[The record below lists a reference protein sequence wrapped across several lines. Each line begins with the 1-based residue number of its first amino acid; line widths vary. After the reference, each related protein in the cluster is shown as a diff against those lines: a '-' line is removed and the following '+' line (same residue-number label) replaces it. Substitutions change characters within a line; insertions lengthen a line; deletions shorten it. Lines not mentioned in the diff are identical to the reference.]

1 MGGGMPTVTRP
12 KPKLVSKHLS
22 PPAKVAP
29 VNAGQVKAHYVGK
42 HSFTLLQWAP
52 GFMLTVLV
60 LSAIWI
66 VSTVVQT
73 AHYSGVGRLA
83 CKQGALPEPQ
93 ILCRDDD
100 LNCLTNPTVVEVSRL
115 KDKIRDRNVTMARA
129 CISVM

>member
-29 VNAGQVKAHYVGK
+29 VNAGQVRAHYVGPK
-42 HSFTLLQWAP
+42 SFTLLQWAP

-60 LSAIWI
+60 LSAIWFI
-66 VSTVVQT
+66 STVVQT

-100 LNCLTNPTVVEVSRL
+100 LNCLTDPTIVEVSQL
-115 KDKIRDRNVTMARA
+115 KDKIRDRNVTMAKA

>member
-12 KPKLVSKHLS
+12 KPKLVSKHLN
-22 PPAKVAP
+22 PPVKVAP
-29 VNAGQVKAHYVGK
+29 VNAGQVKAHYVNR
-42 HSFTLLQWAP
+42 HAFTLLQWAP

-60 LSAIWI
+60 LSAIWFI
-66 VSTVVQT
+66 STVVQT

-100 LNCLTNPTVVEVSRL
+100 LDCLTNPTVVEVSRL

>member
-12 KPKLVSKHLS
+12 KPKLVSKHLN

-42 HSFTLLQWAP
+42 HSFTLLQWLP
-52 GFMLTVLV
+52 GAMLTVLA
-60 LSAIWI
+60 LSLIWAG
-66 VSTVVQT
+66 VAVFQT
-73 AHYSGVGRLA
+73 ANYASVGEMA

-93 ILCRDDD
+93 ILCAADD
-100 LNCLTNPTVVEVSRL
+100 LDCLTNPTVQEVSKI
-115 KDKIRDRNVTMARA
+115 KDAIRERNVSMARA

>member
-1 MGGGMPTVTRP
+1 MPTVTRP
-12 KPKLVSKHLS
+12 KPKLVSKHLN

-29 VNAGQVKAHYVGK
+29 DVVPINVKHPKAHYVNR
-42 HSFTLLQWAP
+42 HAFTLLQWAP

-66 VSTVVQT
+66 ISTVVQT

-100 LNCLTNPTVVEVSRL
+100 LNCLTDPTVVEVSRL
-115 KDKIRDRNVTMARA
+115 KDKIRDRNVTMAKA